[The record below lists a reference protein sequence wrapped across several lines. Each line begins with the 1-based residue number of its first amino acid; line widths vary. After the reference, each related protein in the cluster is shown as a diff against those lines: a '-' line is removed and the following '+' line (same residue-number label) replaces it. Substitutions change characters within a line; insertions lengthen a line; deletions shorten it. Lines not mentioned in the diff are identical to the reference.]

1 MKLLVDGDLVTYP
14 SAASCEKRDKD
25 GNVLS
30 LEEKHIAEWRCGA
43 TLNALQERW
52 KTDDIEIFLSGDN
65 SFRYRIDPE
74 YKANRKG
81 KPRPVHLY
89 ACQELLVLQYGA
101 KVTDGYEADD
111 ALGIRQAEV
120 GREHCII
127 CSLDKD
133 LKQIPG
139 RHYNWKTDEDL
150 IVSEWLGLYTFYR
163 HVLLGDKADNI
174 LRSPELA
181 ARRMGEVK
189 VDRVLEGCETED
201 DFYNTARDLYAN
213 DGWFHRNCQLV
224 HVLRSEDDRWQPPV
238 SLGEG
243 TQRSSSQVM
252 VKGIDPSLGPTT
264 SEVMINIQPD
274 GSLVVGGQTV
284 VSTKTE

>member
-1 MKLLVDGDLVTYP
+1 
-14 SAASCEKRDKD
+14 
-25 GNVLS
+25 
-30 LEEKHIAEWRCGA
+30 
-43 TLNALQERW
+43 
-52 KTDDIEIFLSGDN
+52 
-65 SFRYRIDPE
+65 
-74 YKANRKG
+74 
-81 KPRPVHLY
+81 
-89 ACQELLVLQYGA
+89 LLVLQYGA

-150 IVSEWLGLYTFYR
+150 IVSEWLGIYTFYR

-224 HVLRSEDDRWQPPV
+224 YVLRSEDDRWQPPV
-238 SLGEG
+238 GLGEG
-243 TQRSSSQVM
+243 TQPSYSQAMGQEIDHSSEPTTPNPISSKSQVGYP
-252 VKGIDPSLGPTT
+252 VL
-264 SEVMINIQPD
+264 
-274 GSLVVGGQTV
+274 GGQMDD
-284 VSTKTE
+284 SERTK